1 MNTEQDAQEPGFE
14 GQPSVPAYIQ
24 FVVDAADHIAKCR
37 AKEATRLLLL
47 STLAT
52 ATAVVILSFGLHS
65 AVKRIEALE
74 NAAAIAAVKHEA
86 P

>member
-14 GQPSVPAYIQ
+14 GQPQVPAYIQ
-24 FVVDAADHIAKCR
+24 FVVAAADHIAKCR
-37 AKEATRLLLL
+37 VKEATRLL
-47 STLAT
+47 
-52 ATAVVILSFGLHS
+52 ILSNLVCGITLIVIALGLRS
-65 AVKRIEALE
+65 ANQRIEALE